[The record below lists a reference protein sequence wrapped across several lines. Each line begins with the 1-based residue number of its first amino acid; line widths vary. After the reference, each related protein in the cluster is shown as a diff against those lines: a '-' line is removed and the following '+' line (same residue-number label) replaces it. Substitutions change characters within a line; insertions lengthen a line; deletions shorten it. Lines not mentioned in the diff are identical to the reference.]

1 MSLVELNIYFPNQ
14 HQFVVKF
21 ANTESEV
28 LAFQSPVIQK
38 DLKNYLARLRWY
50 IEVYAELYTGEPDDD
65 EAQRH
70 LNFSILR
77 VMN

>member
-1 MSLVELNIYFPNQ
+1 MLNNILNPQNQ
-14 HQFVVKF
+14 IVFIFVGQTQNIMKTKNKF
-21 ANTESEV
+21 
-28 LAFQSPVIQK
+28 K